1 LISFCTCTDSQTH
14 PNPDGITP
22 LIERGRGTVGN
33 LGPGLSDG
41 VLVFVELIEMKP
53 NKLLELKA
61 EALTSCYDDDDSSP
75 PLAFWNQYHDQSSF
89 LVIDKFTFLIPYL
102 CKGLNSLLGPKLKLI
117 ASSLPLTFISHRP
130 EESRAT
136 TCSTFRML
144 KSAVKAGAHIRR
156 AFWGSLSEELGFFI
170 CTFRNRI
177 WMVRDL
183 IVAKGILFILIPL
196 ISGKTNKQTNK
207 QIPAEAG
214 VEHS

>member
-1 LISFCTCTDSQTH
+1 MS
-14 PNPDGITP
+14 
-22 LIERGRGTVGN
+22 N

-41 VLVFVELIEMKP
+41 VLVFVELIERKP

-61 EALTSCYDDDDSSP
+61 EALTSCYDDDDDDSSP

-102 CKGLNSLLGPKLKLI
+102 CKGLNSLLGTKLKLI

-144 KSAVKAGAHIRR
+144 KSAVKAGALIRR
-156 AFWGSLSEELGFFI
+156 VFWGSLSEELGFFI
-170 CTFRNRI
+170 FTLRNRI

-183 IVAKGILFILIPL
+183 IVAKGIILFILIPL
-196 ISGKTNKQTNK
+196 ISGKTNK
-207 QIPAEAG
+207 
-214 VEHS
+214 S

>member
-1 LISFCTCTDSQTH
+1 MS
-14 PNPDGITP
+14 
-22 LIERGRGTVGN
+22 N

-61 EALTSCYDDDDSSP
+61 EARTSCYDDSPSS
-75 PLAFWNQYHDQSSF
+75 LAFWNQYHDQFSF
-89 LVIDKFTFLIPYL
+89 LVIDKFTLLIPYL
-102 CKGLNSLLGPKLKLI
+102 SKGLHSLLGTKPKLKLI
-117 ASSLPLTFISHRP
+117 PSSLPLTFISHRP

-144 KSAVKAGAHIRR
+144 KSGVKAGALIRR
-156 AFWGSLSEELGFFI
+156 VFWGSLSEELDFFI
-170 CTFRNRI
+170 CTFRSKM

-196 ISGKTNKQTNK
+196 ISEKTNKQTN
-207 QIPAEAG
+207 P
-214 VEHS
+214 SRSWS